1 MNNTVKNY
9 DPGCLEL
16 AERFVSVYTE
26 LSADD
31 KAKLAD
37 ELATDI
43 QNTIEMTTNFRMTP
57 CDFCGAPRA
66 RGSHSNCVL
75 F

>member
-1 MNNTVKNY
+1 MSY

-16 AERFVSVYTE
+16 AERFVSDYAE

-31 KAKLAD
+31 KAKLAA
-37 ELATDI
+37 ELAQDI
-43 QNTIEMTTNFRMTP
+43 QNTIELTTGFRMAP
-57 CDFCGAPRA
+57 CEFCGAPRA
-66 RGSHSNCVL
+66 QGSHSNCVL